1 MITYG
6 ITVCD
11 EVYEFKRLVDGL
23 NPYLIS
29 GEKIIVLADQNKT
42 DPEIKSYCE
51 YLNIDFHLFDFKRD
65 FASFKNHLLSLVE
78 TDYLFQIDADEQ
90 IPPTLLLQ
98 LRQNIQANQDLCYI
112 PRVNI
117 VHNIT
122 DQDIQNYN
130 WQLNEKGWIQ
140 FPDYQ
145 PRLIKKRDG
154 LKWEG
159 KVHEQIVGTQG
170 FMTIPHDVK
179 NVELYSILHVKD
191 IEKQR
196 KQNELYDQITV

>member
-42 DPEIKSYCE
+42 DPEIKFYCE
-51 YLNIDFHLFDFKRD
+51 YLNIDFYLFDFKKD
-65 FASFKNHLLSLVE
+65 FASFKNYLLSLVE

-98 LRQNIQANQDLCYI
+98 LRQKIQTGQDLCYI

-145 PRLIKKRDG
+145 PRLIKKRDD

-159 KVHEQIVGTQG
+159 KVHEHIVGAQSLTA
-170 FMTIPHDVK
+170 IPYNVK

-191 IEKQR
+191 VKKQR
-196 KQNELYDQITV
+196 KQNEFYDQITI